1 MPGRSNDG
9 IHNNRNRQGVNVAV
23 FYGKNTDDWRVTM
36 VRTALITGASSGI
49 GATCAAAL
57 AAKGFRVFLIAR
69 RRQQLE
75 QVAAK
80 INEAHGAGD
89 RVAWFA
95 GDVTDASAR
104 RDAVR
109 TMMDRWGRIDV
120 LVNNAGYALPGV
132 CEEVSLDDVRDQF
145 EVNTFAALAM
155 MQLAGPQ
162 MRMQGH
168 GRIINMS
175 SISGRLSFP
184 SLGMYA
190 ASKHALEAI
199 SDAAGQEY
207 RPWNIKVVLVEPSEI
222 ASEIWLRSK
231 NLIREKQDRIP
242 QSPFAAFYTRQA
254 RWVDRVLAGGAA
266 SADAVAHAVCHAAT
280 VPRPRARYCMPMK
293 ARVRMLMAHLPASWQ
308 DWLIRQALHR
318 VEDR

>member
-1 MPGRSNDG
+1 M
-9 IHNNRNRQGVNVAV
+9 
-23 FYGKNTDDWRVTM
+23 M
-36 VRTALITGASSGI
+36 RTALITGASSGI

-57 AAKGFRVFLIAR
+57 AAKGFGVFLMA
-69 RRQQLE
+69 RRQQRLE

-80 INEAHGAGD
+80 INKGHGAGD

-95 GDVTDASAR
+95 GDVTDAAAR

-109 TMMDRWGRIDV
+109 TMMDGWGRIDV

-132 CEEVSLDDVRDQF
+132 CEEVSLDDVRNQF

-155 MQLAGPQ
+155 MQLVGPQ

-168 GRIINMS
+168 GRIINIS

-184 SLGMYA
+184 SLGVYA

-199 SDAAGQEY
+199 SDAARQEY
-207 RPWNIKVVLVEPSEI
+207 RPWNINVVLIEPSEI
-222 ASEIWLRSK
+222 ASEIWLRSRA
-231 NLIREKQDRIP
+231 LVREKQDQIP
-242 QSPFAAFYTRQA
+242 HGPFATFYTRQA
-254 RWVDRVLAGGAA
+254 RWITRVLTDGAA
-266 SADAVAHAVCHAAT
+266 SADAVARTVCRAAT
-280 VPRPRARYCMPMK
+280 VRRPRARYCLPAK

-308 DWLIRQALHR
+308 DWLIRQALRR
-318 VEDR
+318 VEDH